1 MRGSGFLNFS
11 VPFWITIINVDYR
24 PMTKEELFN
33 LHHSSA
39 RNMIERIFGVLKRHF
54 RILLTAPEY
63 SLEIQAWIPAALC
76 AIHNFIRTHDTD
88 DTDDILTEPEFID
101 HASDDHDDA
110 SIAAAVE
117 ADRSS
122 NRHDIIAQQM
132 WDDYMRICSKR
143 GINED
148 EEDDDEEDDEDDDD
162 GEDQGEREY
171 NDEDDD
177 A

>member
-1 MRGSGFLNFS
+1 
-11 VPFWITIINVDYR
+11 
-24 PMTKEELFN
+24 MTKEELFN

-39 RNMIERIFGVLKRHF
+39 WNVIERIFGVLKWCF
-54 RILLTAPEY
+54 RILLTASEY
-63 SLEIQAWIPAALC
+63 SLEIQARIPAALC
-76 AIHNFIRTHDTD
+76 TIHNFIRTHDTD

-132 WDDYMRICSKR
+132 WDGYMQICSER
-143 GINED
+143 GIDED
-148 EEDDDEEDDEDDDD
+148 EEDDDEEDDEDDNN
-162 GEDQGEREY
+162 GEDQGEGEY
-171 NDEDDD
+171 NNKDDD